1 MSERDIYMHD
11 IKVVFGKLKYQSYD
25 ELSDVDRTILSFAF
39 SPQYS
44 DVEIRYMLEELS
56 EKTKHQPMF
65 TKEQTRRMLEHRT
78 IPKFK

>member
-39 SPQYS
+39 SKKYS
-44 DVEIRYMLEELS
+44 DVEIKYMLEELS
-56 EKTKHQPMF
+56 EKLSINLCL
-65 TKEQTRRMLEHRT
+65 RRNKLEEY
-78 IPKFK
+78 

>member
-11 IKVVFGKLKYQSYD
+11 IKEVFGKLKYQSYD
-25 ELSDVDRTILSFAF
+25 ELSDIDRTILSMAF
-39 SPQYS
+39 SSNYS

-56 EKTKHQPMF
+56 GNKHHPVF
-65 TKEQTRRMLEHRT
+65 TKEQIRRTLERRT